1 MATSTIILLSIAAV
15 LIVIT
20 VALLISSYTSQSDEN
35 RRRNNVIVREARRNQ
50 ELIRSALL
58 MFAIMVILPAYS
70 IGDVKG
76 EDDTFCSPV
85 ALRTNL
91 LYDVALIPNLG
102 VEVALGHQWTVGADY
117 VGTWLSSDSRH
128 RYWQCYGG
136 YVSLRRYFGSQV
148 QQRHFTGHH
157 VGVYGLGL
165 TYDVEFGGRGYQAA
179 RFGFGGGVEYGWSTR
194 IGRRLNID
202 LSIGLGFQGGEYKE
216 YVPQDGQYLW
226 CATENLHWWGPTR
239 AEVSLKWLLGANK
252 TKKGGSR

>member
-1 MATSTIILLSIAAV
+1 MATSIIVLLSVAV
-15 LIVIT
+15 VLLVII
-20 VALLISSYTSQSDEN
+20 VALLISSYMRQSDEI
-35 RRRNNVIVREARRNQ
+35 RRKNDVIVREVRRNQ

-58 MFAIMVILPAYS
+58 MLALMFLLPAYS
-70 IGDVKG
+70 IGGQG
-76 EDDTFCSPV
+76 EDENYCSPL
-85 ALRTNL
+85 ALRTNI

-102 VEVALGHQWTVGADY
+102 VEVNLGHQWTVGADY

-157 VGVYGLGL
+157 IGVYGLGL

-179 RFGFGGGVEYGWSTR
+179 HLGFGGGVEYGWSTR

-226 CATENLHWWGPTR
+226 RATENLHWWGPTR
-239 AEVSLKWLLGANK
+239 AEVSLKWLLGGNK